1 MKRLDLQRF
10 AEPELPDNTITP
22 ELNYETEAFI
32 NVAEPSSPTATWASL
47 AALTTN
53 MSQSLNE
60 RCIRQPIMQI
70 KAGEVQ
76 RLLEHN

>member
-53 MSQSLNE
+53 MSQS
-60 RCIRQPIMQI
+60 
-70 KAGEVQ
+70 
-76 RLLEHN
+76 